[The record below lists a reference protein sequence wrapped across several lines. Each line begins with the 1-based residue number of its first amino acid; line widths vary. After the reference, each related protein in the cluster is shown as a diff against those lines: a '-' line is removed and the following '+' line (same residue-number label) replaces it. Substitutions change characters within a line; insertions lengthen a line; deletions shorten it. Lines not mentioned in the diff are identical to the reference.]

1 MKYFST
7 LLLSAA
13 VLTGCHSSDRYEISG
28 TLTGVESDTLLV
40 RSIPVGSRDNAHLD
54 TIAMQNGTFAFN
66 VGDSVAKHV
75 FIYAMPSSR
84 RNSDGR
90 IQAMSMK
97 AVNIVL
103 LPDQPVTVSGTIDN
117 YKLEGGKFYDDLNK
131 VTSDCDVYMNRLD
144 SLTTVCIDLQ
154 SKGISN
160 DSIRSVYS
168 QAQEWIEKMQE
179 IKSDF
184 IRQNPDN
191 DVSVYL
197 LSQLP
202 QDKMEEA
209 MGVLTDRAR
218 QGALAPMYRWLND
231 ALEKEKT
238 RAKAQEA
245 VAPGNQA
252 PDFTLKNIDNKDF
265 TLSSLKGKYVVLDF
279 WGSWCGWCIKGMPD
293 MKKAYD
299 KYNGRIEFV
308 GIDCN
313 DSVESWKKAVADNQL
328 PWINVRNEGEPDV
341 AVMYGV
347 SGYPTKY
354 VIDPEGKILKQVV
367 GEDPE
372 FYTFLESL
380 MK

>member
-1 MKYFST
+1 MKLFST

-13 VLTGCHSSDRYEISG
+13 IITSCQSSGKYEISG
-28 TLTGVESDTLLV
+28 TLTGVESDTILV
-40 RSIPVGSRDNAHLD
+40 KSIPVGGREHGRLD
-54 TIAMQNGTFAFN
+54 TIALQNGSFAFN

-84 RNSDGR
+84 PNPDGS
-90 IQAMSMK
+90 IPAMSMK
-97 AVNIVL
+97 TVNIIL
-103 LPDQPVTVSGTIDN
+103 LPDQPVTVSGSIDD
-117 YKLEGGKFYDDLNK
+117 YKLEGGKFYDDYNK
-131 VTSDCDVYMNRLD
+131 VVADCDVYMNRLD
-144 SLTTVCIDLQ
+144 SLTAVCIDLQ

-202 QDKMEEA
+202 KEKVEEA
-209 MGVLTDRAR
+209 MSVLTERVR
-218 QGALAPMYRWLND
+218 QGALAPMYQSLSE
-231 ALEKEKT
+231 ALEKEKA

-245 VAPGNQA
+245 VAPGNPA
-252 PDFTLKNIDNKDF
+252 PDFTLKNINNQDF

-279 WGSWCGWCIKGMPD
+279 WGSWCGWCLKGMPD
-293 MKKAYD
+293 MKKAYE
-299 KYNGRIEFV
+299 KYRNRIEFV

-313 DSVESWKKAVADNQL
+313 DTVENWKKAVTDNQL

-341 AVMYGV
+341 AVMYAV
-347 SGYPTKY
+347 SGYPTKF
-354 VIDPEGKILKQVV
+354 VIDPEGKILKQVI